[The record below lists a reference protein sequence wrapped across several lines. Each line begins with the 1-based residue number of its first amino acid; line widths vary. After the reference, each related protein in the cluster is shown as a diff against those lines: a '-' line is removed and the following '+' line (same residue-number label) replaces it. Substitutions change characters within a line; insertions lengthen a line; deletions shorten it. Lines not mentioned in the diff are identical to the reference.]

1 MGTPEATKVGA
12 GMIAEDLINHMIP
25 PLKGSDDAHKAIVWM
40 EEFRCN
46 YLPVVENGHLLGFIS
61 EEIILETNDIEKQVG
76 DFNLVGQSSY
86 VHLDT
91 HFYDILKVA
100 TDNKLQMVAV
110 LNDNQQYVGVIT
122 IQDTLASFAQTAAVQ
137 MPGSILVISMNFV
150 DYSLAEIS
158 RLIEENNA
166 KILSSIIKE
175 DPFDPGMIRLTLK
188 INQADVSR
196 IVATLERF
204 GYKVIGRYQE
214 TKPIENEKERIDM
227 LLRYLDI

>member
-1 MGTPEATKVGA
+1 
-12 GMIAEDLINHMIP
+12 MIAEDLINHMIP
-25 PLKGSDDAHKAIVWM
+25 PLKGTDDAHKAIVWM

-46 YLPVVENGHLLGFIS
+46 YLPVVDNSRLLGFIS
-61 EEIILETNDIEKQVG
+61 EEIILETNDIEKHVG
-76 DFNLVGQSSY
+76 DFNLVGLACY

-110 LNDNQQYVGVIT
+110 INDDQQYSGVIT
-122 IQDTLASFAQTAAVQ
+122 VQDTLTSFAQTAAVQ
-137 MPGSILVISMNFV
+137 MPGAILVLSMKYV
-150 DYSLAEIS
+150 DYSLSEIS
-158 RLIEENNA
+158 RLIEENHA

-175 DPFDPGMIRLTLK
+175 DPLDPGKIRLTLK
-188 INQADVSR
+188 INQVDMSR

-204 GYKVIGRYQE
+204 NYKVIGRYQE
-214 TKPIENEKERIDM
+214 TKPVENERERIDM

>member
-1 MGTPEATKVGA
+1 V
-12 GMIAEDLINHMIP
+12 IAEDLINHMIP
-25 PLKGSDDAHKAIVWM
+25 PLKGTDDAHKAIVWM

-46 YLPVVENGHLLGFIS
+46 YMPVVDDAKLLGFIS
-61 EEIILETNDIEKQVG
+61 EGIILESNDIDKHVK
-76 DFNLVGQSSY
+76 DFNLVGLNCY

-100 TDNKLQMVAV
+100 AENKLQMVAV
-110 LNDNQQYVGVIT
+110 LNDDQTYGGVIT
-122 IQDTLASFAQTAAVQ
+122 VQDTLTSFAQTAAVQ
-137 MPGSILVISMNFV
+137 LPGGILVLSMNHH

-158 RLIEENNA
+158 RLIEENHA
-166 KILSSIIKE
+166 KILSSVVKE
-175 DPFDPGMIRLTLK
+175 DPLDPVKMRLTLK
-188 INQADVSR
+188 INQLDLSR

-214 TKPIENEKERIDM
+214 TKPIAGEKDRIDM

>member
-1 MGTPEATKVGA
+1 
-12 GMIAEDLINHMIP
+12 MIAEDLINHMIP
-25 PLKGSDDAHKAIVWM
+25 PLKATDDAHKAIVWM

-46 YLPVVENGHLLGFIS
+46 YMPVVDNNRLTGFIS
-61 EEIILETNDIEKQVG
+61 EEIILETNDIEKHVG
-76 DFNLVGQSSY
+76 DFNLVGQTCY

-110 LNDNQQYVGVIT
+110 LNDDQQYCGVIT
-122 IQDTLASFAQTAAVQ
+122 VQDTLTSFAQTAAVQ
-137 MPGSILVISMNFV
+137 MPGAILVLSMKYV
-150 DYSLAEIS
+150 DYSLSEIS
-158 RLIEENNA
+158 RLIEENHA

-175 DPFDPGMIRLTLK
+175 DPLDPGKIRLTLK
-188 INQADVSR
+188 INQTDMSR

-204 GYKVIGRYQE
+204 NYKVIGRYQE
-214 TKPIENEKERIDM
+214 TKPVENEKERIEM

>member
-1 MGTPEATKVGA
+1 
-12 GMIAEDLINHMIP
+12 MIAEDLINHMIP
-25 PLKGSDDAHKAIVWM
+25 PLKGTDDAHKAIVWM

-46 YLPVVENGHLLGFIS
+46 YLPVVENSRLLGFIS
-61 EEIILETNDIEKQVG
+61 EEIILETNDIEKHVG
-76 DFNLVGQSSY
+76 DFSLVGLSCY

-110 LNDNQQYVGVIT
+110 INDDQQYSGVIT
-122 IQDTLASFAQTAAVQ
+122 VQDTLTSFAQTAAVQ
-137 MPGSILVISMNFV
+137 MPGAILVLSMKYV
-150 DYSLAEIS
+150 DYSLSEIS
-158 RLIEENNA
+158 RLIEENHA

-175 DPFDPGMIRLTLK
+175 DPLDPGKIRLTLK
-188 INQADVSR
+188 INQIDMSR

-204 GYKVIGRYQE
+204 NYKVIGRYQE
-214 TKPIENEKERIDM
+214 TKPLENEKDRIDM